1 MMNAKALVV
10 GATGSLGPSVIKEL
24 KRRNLGVRALVRDK
38 AKADLYFGKDS
49 ELEIV
54 QGSAASKESLTGAL
68 EDCSYLFY
76 LVNVPYHKWIDKV
89 FPLLHASAEAA
100 VKKNANLVFPGNVYN
115 YGYAQYNPVDEK
127 HPWDAHTKKGKIRI
141 ELENYLKTEKEE
153 RGLKHTVVRM
163 PDFYGPFVINT
174 FSEKAYVNAIAG
186 KPIRWIGD
194 LDTPTEY
201 IFIEDAGK
209 AMVTAG
215 LSDKSTGEEFNA
227 PAYEPITS
235 RDYLTEIVNQAGSKS
250 KITTLNSDLIFN
262 LAGVFSPLIREVQE
276 MLYLKRTELILGG
289 TKFKAAFGELPTRN
303 YKDGIASTLDWAKDF
318 YKL

>member
-1 MMNAKALVV
+1 MNAKALVV

-24 KRRNLGVRALVRDK
+24 KRRNVGVRAMVRDK
-38 AKADLYFGKDS
+38 SKAELYLGKDS
-49 ELEIV
+49 EIEIV
-54 QGSAASKESLTGAL
+54 QGSAASKESLIGAL
-68 EDCSYLFY
+68 EDCSHLFY
-76 LVNVPYHKWIDKV
+76 LVNVPYHKWFEKA

-100 VKKNANLVFPGNVYN
+100 VKKNAKLVFPGNVYN

-127 HPWDAHTKKGKIRI
+127 HPWDAHTKKGEIRI

-174 FSEKAYVNAIAG
+174 FSEKAYVNALTG

-201 IFIEDAGK
+201 IFIEDAGE

-215 LSDKSTGEEFNA
+215 LSDKSTGEEFNV

-250 KITTLNSDLIFN
+250 KITTLNSELVFN

-276 MLYLKRTELILGG
+276 MLYLKRDELILDG
-289 TKFKAAFGELPTRN
+289 TKFKEIFGKLPARN
-303 YKDGIASTLDWAKDF
+303 YKDGITATLDWAKDF
-318 YKL
+318 YNL